1 MTIENQTLH
10 IPTQNSYSNGTSGSY
25 CTPCCFQ
32 TQRNFSAMAPILRR
46 KCQFPGCSWSHNSR
60 DRGTNHL
67 SKFFFSF
74 NCFATTVSLSHTATA
89 WSRSFFIGSGS
100 IKKFRLRLATAPQHW
115 LQPWVFTFFCFLH
128 RHQISKR
135 IFFLQK
141 SVCL

>member
-67 SKFFFSF
+67 SKFFFSLLEYSF
-74 NCFATTVSLSHTATA
+74 CLHQAML
-89 WSRSFFIGSGS
+89 WSRSNLDLLR
-100 IKKFRLRLATAPQHW
+100 FRLPAPITTKNAV
-115 LQPWVFTFFCFLH
+115 LKTKVNNFSF
-128 RHQISKR
+128 
-135 IFFLQK
+135 K
-141 SVCL
+141 SVPIYSFNCV